1 MAFSLILS
9 NNAIII
15 PGLSYT
21 LYRGYNNGNTI
32 YASQNKSNLFNG
44 NPISSPYGYV
54 TSISDLITGTNQY
67 ITYTGWGGQTATY
80 QNFTIKYPPDIN
92 STNLS
97 NYTVQWLGYFK
108 PDVTGTWNF
117 ILGSDDDSF
126 LWIGQNALSGF
137 TSSNANIAFPN
148 PQPLAF
154 TSCTIYLT
162 AGVYYP
168 IRILYGQQGGL
179 DQITFAFS
187 NDNGTTWN
195 TNGNGYFY
203 FINNGSIQP

>member
-9 NNAIII
+9 NNSIII

-21 LYRGYNNGNTI
+21 IYNGYNNGNTN

-44 NPISSPYGYV
+44 NPTSYPYGYV
-54 TSISDLITGTNQY
+54 TSINDIITGTNEY
-67 ITYTGWGGQTATY
+67 ITYTGYSGQTKKFG
-80 QNFTIKYPPDIN
+80 NFTITYPNDIN
-92 STNLS
+92 NTNL
-97 NYTVQWLGYFK
+97 NYFTVQWLGYFK
-108 PDVTGTWNF
+108 PDITGTWNF

-126 LWIGQNALSGF
+126 IWIGQNALSGF

-148 PQPLAF
+148 PQGLIF
-154 TSCTIYLT
+154 NSFSINLT
-162 AGVYYP
+162 AGIYYP
-168 IRILYGQQGGL
+168 IRILYGENSGL
-179 DQITFAFS
+179 NQITFAFS
-187 NDNGTTWN
+187 SNGTTWN